1 VATEEMDV
9 NSYYVII
16 YSWEEMEKID
26 NSKYYH
32 MEQKY
37 IQWSSQS
44 LGRTRE
50 QLKKKIK
57 GDKLML

>member
-1 VATEEMDV
+1 MDV